1 MTKDELI
8 TRINNSL
15 LHLNVSKIIL
25 FGSYAK
31 GTNTG
36 ESDVDLLVVTNDDF
50 IPNSFAE
57 KMEVKMKIANALN
70 SIRKHTDIDLIVYTK
85 PMYKKFVELESSFNK
100 EITTS
105 GNVIYERSN

>member
-25 FGSYAK
+25 FGSYAR

-50 IPNSFAE
+50 IPDSFAE

-70 SIRKHTDIDLIVYTK
+70 SIREHTDIDLIVYTK
-85 PMYKKFVELESSFNK
+85 PMYKKFVELERSFK
-100 EITTS
+100 K
-105 GNVIYERSN
+105 